1 MSKSWPEQVRE
12 VIFIKYLCKGNR
24 LFLYKVMNFFTK
36 LRRNIVRGCL
46 NCRGSVRPKGFFL
59 FRPKPKLAEI
69 VIFYFGRNRY
79 RNQKIGFVLAETDTE
94 TEMPILE
101 DTPILESQGIFLF
114 KFSFDYCPQ
123 RSKNSILC
131 SQIKFK

>member
-1 MSKSWPEQVRE
+1 MFGFVLHF
-12 VIFIKYLCKGNR
+12 FILHEC
-24 LFLYKVMNFFTK
+24 
-36 LRRNIVRGCL
+36 
-46 NCRGSVRPKGFFL
+46 SVRPKDFFS
-59 FRPKPKLAEI
+59 FRPKLKLAEKAI
-69 VIFYFGRNRY
+69 SVFGRNRY
-79 RNQKIGFVLAETDTE
+79 RNRKKLSVSAETDTE

-101 DTPILESQGIFLF
+101 VTPILESQGIFLF